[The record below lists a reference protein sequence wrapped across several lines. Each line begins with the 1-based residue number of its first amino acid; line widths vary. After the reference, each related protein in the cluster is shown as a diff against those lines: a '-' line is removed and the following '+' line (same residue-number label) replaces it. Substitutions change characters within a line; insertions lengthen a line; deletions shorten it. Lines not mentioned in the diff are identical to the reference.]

1 MNNLEV
7 IRVENQHITGF
18 IIGIYLDSFALIDD
32 LFIELTIIIN
42 NYLGLYWILQYEELM
57 CNSIG
62 LYAIRPSDSR
72 SLKWDIYG

>member
-42 NYLGLYWILQYEELM
+42 NYLGLY
-57 CNSIG
+57 
-62 LYAIRPSDSR
+62 
-72 SLKWDIYG
+72 